1 MATST
6 IKALDLSLDSQIIN
20 YTITST
26 TNAKYITFSYDLPEV
41 EGYIP
46 VGIVGFQTAASGS
59 TPNYTRVSSICIRK
73 NTDDD
78 GLRIYATVRNPYST
92 QNASKTL
99 WVQVLYFKA
108 KGSDDTYAQH
118 YVYNMD

>member
-1 MATST
+1 MASST

-26 TNAKYITFSYDLPEV
+26 TNAKYITFSYELPEV

-59 TPNYTRVSSICIRK
+59 TPNYTRVSSICVIET
-73 NTDDD
+73 TDGDA
-78 GLRIYATVRNPYST
+78 LKIYATVRNPYST

-108 KGSDDTYAQH
+108 KGSDDTYVQH
-118 YVYNMD
+118 LRL